1 MLWPGA
7 VRAPGRE
14 KQDPA
19 VRLPT
24 LFPCPLAPHDARPC
38 RLFKELMT
46 GPESERAE
54 LRALNAREQEI
65 VRERGEA
72 GDGDLCREFYADQL
86 PSRSG

>member
-1 MLWPGA
+1 
-7 VRAPGRE
+7 
-14 KQDPA
+14 
-19 VRLPT
+19 
-24 LFPCPLAPHDARPC
+24 
-38 RLFKELMT
+38 MT

-72 GDGDLCREFYADQL
+72 GDGDLCREFYAAQL

>member
-1 MLWPGA
+1 
-7 VRAPGRE
+7 
-14 KQDPA
+14 
-19 VRLPT
+19 
-24 LFPCPLAPHDARPC
+24 
-38 RLFKELMT
+38 MT

-72 GDGDLCREFYADQL
+72 GDGDLCQEFYADQL